1 MRYLSFILIVFMVL
15 ISSCEKNDAQQSDT
29 QTGQMESLSG
39 HKVSVVEVQQ
49 ASQYTYLK
57 VKENDEEYWM
67 AVTKMNASEGETYYY
82 GGRMEM
88 NNFKSKDLDRTFD
101 KVYFVQQI
109 SKQPL
114 VTQNTPG
121 SGMGMGAAAGGRP
134 SVAKEDVNIE
144 PVAGGKTI
152 ADLFAKKEDLKGKN
166 IKVRGKVTKV
176 NNGIMG
182 KNWIHIQDGTSSAD
196 KYDLTI
202 TTNEMFKVGEVVT
215 LEGIVATDKDF
226 GAGYAYDLLLEE
238 GKRINPAKM

>member
-1 MRYLSFILIVFMVL
+1 
-15 ISSCEKNDAQQSDT
+15 
-29 QTGQMESLSG
+29 
-39 HKVSVVEVQQ
+39 
-49 ASQYTYLK
+49 
-57 VKENDEEYWM
+57 
-67 AVTKMNASEGETYYY
+67 
-82 GGRMEM
+82 MEM

>member
-1 MRYLSFILIVFMVL
+1 MRYLSFVLIVFFM
-15 ISSCEKNDAQQSDT
+15 IFSACENKDDQQGHAQT
-29 QTGQMESLSG
+29 TQMESLSG

-49 ASQYTYLK
+49 ATQYTYLK
-57 VKENDEEYWM
+57 VKENDDEYWM
-67 AVTKMNASEGETYYY
+67 AVTKMDASAGETYYY

-114 VTQNTPG
+114 LTQGAQG
-121 SGMGMGAAAGGRP
+121 SGMGMGAAAAGRP

-152 ADLFAKKEDLKGKN
+152 ADLFAQKEDVKGKS

-182 KNWIHIQDGTSSAD
+182 KNWIHIQDGTSNAD

-202 TTNEMFKVGEVVT
+202 TTSEMFKVGEVVT
-215 LEGIVATDKDF
+215 LEGVVATDKDF

-238 GKRINPAKM
+238 AKRINPAKM